1 MSQSHLNRRKLLQ
14 SSVLGLLAIP
24 TSACLGAWRR
34 ESVNQ
39 VIAKTG
45 AIAVPNSTKQTT
57 SFSLPVQFAVE
68 ITGSTEAGSFGPLPA
83 LLELTASQAD
93 DLNPFVVSLYMVA
106 QSDEELVNGSI
117 FWQSFVPESPQR
129 DEHFSQVTVS
139 NNQVQLQVS
148 PSSADFRGDVMWFTQ
163 LTGTLAEMMGGN
175 LRSGAVPTTGTMI
188 FVIEG
193 NQISGQMQLSG
204 MSDLGIESIYQAQ
217 FSGQQS

>member
-1 MSQSHLNRRKLLQ
+1 MPQSYLNRRKLLQ
-14 SSVLGLLAIP
+14 SFCLGLLAVP

-34 ESVNQ
+34 ESANQ
-39 VIAKTG
+39 
-45 AIAVPNSTKQTT
+45 AIAQTDAITVPNLTKQI
-57 SFSLPVQFAVE
+57 SSLSLPTQFAIE
-68 ITGSTEAGSFGPLPA
+68 ITGQTEAGSFGPLPA
-83 LLELTASQAD
+83 RLEITAPQAD
-93 DLNPFVVSLYMVA
+93 DPNPLVVSLYMVA
-106 QSDEELVNGSI
+106 QSDDELVNGSI

-129 DEHFSQVTVS
+129 DEHFSQVTI
-139 NNQVQLQVS
+139 NDDQVQLQVS
-148 PSSADFRGDVMWFTQ
+148 PSPADFRGDVMWFTQ

-193 NQISGQMQLSG
+193 NQISGELQLSG